1 MGLLKLTSEEDLNK
15 QLEQH
20 RYVLVDCYATWCG
33 PCKRLTPV
41 LEKVNDERENVEIVK
56 VDIDEA
62 DEFCDMYDIE
72 SIPTLVF
79 YKDGEVVDKVLGAL
93 TQEELNAK
101 LDSLTENT

>member
-1 MGLLKLTSEEDLNK
+1 MGLLKLTSKEDLNK
-15 QLEQH
+15 QLSLH

-41 LEKVNDERENVEIVK
+41 LEEVNDERENVEIVK

-72 SIPTLVF
+72 SIPTLVI
-79 YKDGEVVDKVLGAL
+79 YKDGKVVEKVLGAL
-93 TQEELNAK
+93 TKEEVNAK